1 MTREAILARLS
12 AQRVLPV
19 LRLADAQTTLD
30 AVGCLHE
37 AGFRVFEVTMTTPD
51 APALI
56 GALVRK
62 RPDSLI
68 GAGTVVDPASAD
80 ACLAHGASFLVTPY
94 PVRGIVARCHAAQRP
109 ALIGAFTPGEVA
121 AAIEEGADVVKI
133 FPASTGGPAHVAALQ
148 SIFPGVRLCPTGGI
162 DEERIAAF
170 LKAGAAMV
178 GAGGRLVD
186 RDALARGDRAA
197 VVANARRYL
206 QHGA

>member
-109 ALIGAFTPGEVA
+109 ALIGAFAFARSRKARTSSRYFPHPPAGPRTSRRCNRS
-121 AAIEEGADVVKI
+121 
-133 FPASTGGPAHVAALQ
+133 FPAFACVRPAASTKSGSRP
-148 SIFPGVRLCPTGGI
+148 S
-162 DEERIAAF
+162 
-170 LKAGAAMV
+170 
-178 GAGGRLVD
+178 
-186 RDALARGDRAA
+186 
-197 VVANARRYL
+197 
-206 QHGA
+206 